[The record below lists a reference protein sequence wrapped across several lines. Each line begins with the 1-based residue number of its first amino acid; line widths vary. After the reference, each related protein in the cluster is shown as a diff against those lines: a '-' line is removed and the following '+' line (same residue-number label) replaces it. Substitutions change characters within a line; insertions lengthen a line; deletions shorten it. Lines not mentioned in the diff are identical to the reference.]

1 MEILPAAPKRRF
13 QSTPGTR
20 AMWHTFDLEN
30 STRIFVPDAQVNC
43 TSLSLK
49 VLMPPAP
56 KI

>member
-1 MEILPAAPKRRF
+1 VQILPAARMGRF

-20 AMWHTFDLEN
+20 VMWQTFDLGN
-30 STRIFVPDAQVNC
+30 STRIFVRDTQVNC
-43 TSLSLK
+43 TTLSLK